1 MMPEYNRD
9 VRKLALIAVLS
20 LLAACKNIQ
29 NKDAVQLGLNDYLKA
44 RQATTGLNMDSM
56 KVEITSLVFSPDGA
70 QAQTTVKFTPK
81 QGGDGMGMTMPYI
94 LDKKDNKWVVRAHA
108 EGENPHGG
116 PPVGAPGANP
126 HGGAAMPPLPPLPDK
141 QPSPDKQ

>member
-1 MMPEYNRD
+1 
-9 VRKLALIAVLS
+9 VALIAVFS

-29 NKDAVQLGLNDYLKA
+29 NKEAVQLGLDDYLKA
-44 RQATTGLNMDSM
+44 RQAKTGLAMDM
-56 KVEITSLVFSPDGA
+56 VNVEITSLVFSPDGA
-70 QAQTTVKFTPK
+70 QAQTTVRFTPK
-81 QGGDGMGMTMPYI
+81 KGGDDMGMTMPYT

-116 PPVGAPGANP
+116 PPSGKNP

-141 QPSPDKQ
+141 R